1 MQSRLEIL
9 KSILKEAN
17 PNKDDFSYSAM
28 MRRIRKTHPELV
40 RDFMKAFKNAFD
52 AGQDQGI
59 EGLERVALMEA
70 VKSVGLE

>member
-9 KSILKEAN
+9 KSLLKEAN

-28 MRRIRKTHPELV
+28 MRRVRKEHPELV
-40 RDFMKAFKNAFD
+40 RDFMKAFKSAFD

-59 EGLERVALMEA
+59 DGLETAALMEA
-70 VKSVGLE
+70 VKSVGIA